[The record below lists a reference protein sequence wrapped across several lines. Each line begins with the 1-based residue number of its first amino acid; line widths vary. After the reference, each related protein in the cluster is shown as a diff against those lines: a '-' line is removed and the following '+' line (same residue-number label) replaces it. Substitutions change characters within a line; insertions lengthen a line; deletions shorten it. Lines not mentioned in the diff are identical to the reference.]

1 MASKRL
7 SFRLQ
12 EESEEIAT
20 WEKLKKK
27 HPNKK
32 DQQIFNELLRREAI
46 RIDNKETHSD
56 ILRRVEEKVEDVGM
70 IREVREGIRLLIQH
84 VSAGGSNDS

>member
-56 ILRRVEEKVEDVGM
+56 ILKVVKEGNERIEGKVDKLIDRVFFTDLGESK
-70 IREVREGIRLLIQH
+70 
-84 VSAGGSNDS
+84 

>member
-56 ILRRVEEKVEDVGM
+56 ILKVVKEGNERIEGKVDKLIDRVFLQ
-70 IREVREGIRLLIQH
+70 I
-84 VSAGGSNDS
+84 